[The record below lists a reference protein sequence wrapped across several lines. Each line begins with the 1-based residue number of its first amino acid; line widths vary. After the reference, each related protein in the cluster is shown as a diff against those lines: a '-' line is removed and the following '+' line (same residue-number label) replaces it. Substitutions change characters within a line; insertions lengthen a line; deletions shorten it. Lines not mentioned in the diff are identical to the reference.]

1 MALPVMSPL
10 VSERIW
16 ALPVSAPAVKFLLY
30 LVFRSETNG
39 ALPSQR
45 EMAREYKVS
54 PTTVSTL
61 LSPLFELNI
70 VLRPQGEKREGN
82 SYRLHP
88 LAAAYD
94 SIDAMHEA
102 FQQAVKDMGNGDL
115 PVLNLPEY
123 QSAPPAEG
131 RPELRIA
138 S

>member
-1 MALPVMSPL
+1 MSPL

-16 ALPVSAPAVKFLLY
+16 ALPINAPSVKFLLY
-30 LVFRSETNG
+30 LVYRSGNNG

-45 EMAREYKVS
+45 EMAGEYKVS
-54 PTTVSTL
+54 ATTVSTL

-88 LAAAYD
+88 LAARYD

-102 FQQAVKDMGNGDL
+102 FQQAVTDMKNGNL

-123 QSAPPAEG
+123 QSAPPAQG
-131 RPELRIA
+131 QPVLRVA